1 MQQLK
6 KLKAESTKIK
16 DEVREKTTMYI
27 LGGLGIVVGLAWN
40 EAIKGLIE
48 HVFPF
53 AGGGSLLA
61 KFLYAII
68 LTLTIVII
76 TMYIFRTSTEEK

>member
-6 KLKAESTKIK
+6 NLKVEGVKIK
-16 DEVREKTTMYI
+16 NEVRDRTMMYV

-68 LTLTIVII
+68 LTLVVVLV
-76 TMYIFRTSTEEK
+76 TMYIFRTPDERK